1 MDFEETCN
9 FFGGS
14 IFYDDVR
21 GNLDHIHARLD
32 ERWSKTPLVHLNDTA
47 SLLLL
52 RAIWNLLRGEFHT
65 ASEYLDCLIHDEQYG
80 ARWAFRAHAYTAMVH
95 TWRHHP
101 RLYKSCDL
109 SGPTMVTWRNHN
121 PVNLALKS
129 IEYCRQHR
137 GIGKSIMDSM
147 ELRIIE
153 ELCRVDH
160 VVRTLAFR
168 LNPLAE
174 DYTEYEST
182 RAEDMRHVASSMRAI
197 SGMRALSYQLGLPAV
212 SAYLSKQLFEL
223 FHAQG
228 SPYSYGELEMMRSVY
243 RSEADVVGEG
253 LYWMTRGDF
262 NASPPFTSLLAL
274 NFDIA
279 DRPDEFGGES
289 KVFHVENVYPDQ
301 EHDAPPPA
309 SSSVVSQVFKG
320 WQKSSLRRVLRRL
333 SLRLRPKGVRSDISS
348 GQVSSPVP
356 PVVAK
361 TMESDGLLMLPS
373 LEAAMH
379 CFEKADQCF
388 KKAGSSRGRAS
399 LALRRACCLVLA
411 ATQPRNDRS
420 RGHNLSQATTLLQM
434 ALDLAKDSGDSQL
447 AQVAQVH
454 LLLIQNVVLESRA
467 TAREIGRSTEES
479 GNDVLGLCLG
489 LLALRQ
495 SLHFKYL
502 VGSAV
507 QSHSSL
513 EVARQIIKSMS
524 IFRALWFQIMITQ
537 AEIWTSSGFSG
548 GPAIWIGHLKERHW
562 QLGHQCLAVSST
574 DDPPNPVMKPTDL
587 GKAIYTHYLKLTVA
601 AAIAIDSCTV
611 DAESFPGQANRDML
625 DLISK
630 LSDDRATDE
639 WIQLQELCILY
650 RRALLQHKQHVHQ
663 GNLGKANATLK
674 GFLSHPKVAM
684 STNLEAKCLRIEIA
698 VKYGQPE
705 TAEEIL
711 ATVDDQDMVV
721 ELYTAF
727 DRSTLLAA
735 KWQERTR
742 KQKSLELIFFA
753 SVKVG
758 NWERAEK
765 VMTLLEDSSP
775 GFFTSVGSYT
785 RLWPW
790 QRCLYAGLVHER
802 AKHYNLAL
810 QYFMQSW
817 FFLKEQR
824 DANPEQEERRQ
835 MWQLPDV
842 TLLFG
847 SLVRRSLMWQRDS
860 PDITKVEKASDPR
873 FDGEVFPFFTMDID
887 YTGQQKKHFD
897 EAVLFMEACK
907 SEHVWRESTDVSS
920 METWYK
926 YRTWGELKAKL
937 NRTTEEER
945 EFQRLDPEKES
956 WNARLWGDVKSIDR
970 RLRDRDQD
978 EFFPH
983 SQHQLYEAIPENAI
997 VIYTGLSEVGF
1008 ALMVIDQTGVIM
1020 AAYDDSLTPSLVRNV
1035 VLAYL
1040 DALLDQDLENADSDV
1055 VLKLMST
1062 NLSHILIEPAER
1074 CIDKRNHV
1082 IFVLSGDLT
1091 LVPVGALLYRNDY
1104 LGLQREV
1111 SQVPS
1116 LAALKHL
1123 RTRPRSEAKS
1133 SGQHNT
1139 TIIARPGGLADQ
1151 LETGIQ
1157 PLPMAGVEAMLVGH
1171 LMGKRALDAKDVDRE
1186 QFQGLLRDSDFL
1198 HICTHGQTDPG
1209 YAFNSHIQ
1217 LKEQFR
1223 VLDMLAVRTEV
1234 ALVTFSACLS
1244 SHGHASDSGDIQ
1256 GFSHAVLA
1264 AGANAYLG
1272 ALWEVNDVATMIHMY
1287 LFYGML
1293 LMVMEKPTLS
1303 EAWFMATKTLCELST
1318 EETIDM
1324 LQKFMTLW
1332 DLWESRGEAPS
1343 HFVKNGRK
1351 KLLRTIEALGTEE
1364 GAKTLNFR
1372 HPSLWAGFTLV
1383 GNASLRVY
1391 SSGFEQLQHLAQERG
1406 LL

>member
-1 MDFEETCN
+1 MDFKETCN

-14 IFYDDVR
+14 VFYDDLR
-21 GNLDHIHARLD
+21 GDLDHIHARLD
-32 ERWSKTPLVHLNDTA
+32 ERWSKTPLVHLDGTA

-65 ASEYLDCLIHDEQYG
+65 AIEHLNCLIHDEQYG

-101 RLYKSCDL
+101 RLFKSCDL

-121 PVNLALKS
+121 PIDLALKS
-129 IEYCRQHR
+129 IKYCRQHR
-137 GIGKSIMDSM
+137 DTENSIMDSI

-153 ELCRVDH
+153 ELCRVEH
-160 VVRTLAFR
+160 AVRTIAFR

-182 RAEDMRHVASSMRAI
+182 RAEDMRHVASSMKAI
-197 SGMRALSYQLGLPAV
+197 SGMRALSYQLGLPVV
-212 SAYLSKQLFEL
+212 SAYLSKQLYEL

-228 SPYSYGELEMMRSVY
+228 SPHSYSQLEKMRSMY
-243 RSEADVVGEG
+243 RSEDDVVGEG

-274 NFDIA
+274 NFDIS

-301 EHDAPPPA
+301 EHDTPPPA
-309 SSSVVSQVFKG
+309 SSPVVSQVSEG
-320 WQKSSLRRVLRRL
+320 RQKSSLRRVLRRL
-333 SLRLRPKGVRSDISS
+333 SLRLRPKGVGSGISS
-348 GQVSSPVP
+348 GQVSSPAPSVL
-356 PVVAK
+356 AK
-361 TMESDGLLMLPS
+361 TMDSDGLLMLPS
-373 LEAAMH
+373 LEAAMD
-379 CFEKADQCF
+379 CFQKADECF

-411 ATQPRNDRS
+411 ASTPRNHRS
-420 RGHNLSQATTLLQM
+420 RAHNLSQATTLLQM
-434 ALDLAKDSGDSQL
+434 ALDFAKDSGDNQL

-454 LLLIQNVVLESRA
+454 LLLIQNVVLEARA
-467 TAREIGRSTEES
+467 AARDIGCSTEES

-502 VGSAV
+502 IGSAV
-507 QSHSSL
+507 QSLNSL

-524 IFRALWFQIMITQ
+524 TFRALWFQIMITQ
-537 AEIWTSSGFSG
+537 AEMWTSNGFSG

-562 QLGHQCLAVSST
+562 QLGHQCLAISST
-574 DDPPNPVMKPTDL
+574 DDPSNPVMEPTDI
-587 GKAIYTHYLKLTVA
+587 GQAIYTHYLKLTVA

-611 DAESFPGQANRDML
+611 DAESFPGQATRDML

-630 LSDDRATDE
+630 ISHDRATDE

-650 RRALLQHKQHVHQ
+650 RTALLQHKQHVHQ
-663 GNLGKANATLK
+663 GNLSKANTTLI
-674 GFLSHPKVAM
+674 GFLSHPKVVVA
-684 STNLEAKCLRIEIA
+684 TNLEAKCLRIEIA
-698 VKYGQPE
+698 IKYGQPE
-705 TAEEIL
+705 TAAEIL
-711 ATVDDQDMVV
+711 ATIDNQDMVV
-721 ELYTAF
+721 DLYTAF

-742 KQKSLELIFFA
+742 KWKSLELIFLA
-753 SVKVG
+753 SIRVG
-758 NWERAEK
+758 NWERAERL
-765 VMTLLEDSSP
+765 MTLLEDSSP

-790 QRCLYAGLVHER
+790 QRCLYAGLVHEK
-802 AKHYNLAL
+802 AKHYNLAF

-860 PDITKVEKASDPR
+860 PDITKVEKTLDPK
-873 FDGEVFPFFTMDID
+873 FDSEVFPLFTMDAD
-887 YTGQQKKHFD
+887 YTGQEKKHFD
-897 EAVLFMEACK
+897 DAVLFMEACK
-907 SEHVWRESTDVSS
+907 SEHVWRDSTDASS
-920 METWYK
+920 TETWYK
-926 YRTWGELKAKL
+926 YRTWGELKAKP

-945 EFQRLDPEKES
+945 EFQRLDLERES
-956 WNARLWGDVKSIDR
+956 WDARLWGDVKSIDR
-970 RLRDRDQD
+970 RLRDQ
-978 EFFPH
+978 EKFFPH
-983 SQHQLYEAIPENAI
+983 LQHQLYEAIPGNAI

-1008 ALMVIDQTGVIM
+1008 AVMAIDHTGVIM
-1020 AAYDDSLTPSLVRNV
+1020 AACNDSVTPNLIRNLVLV
-1035 VLAYL
+1035 YL
-1040 DALLDQDLENADSDV
+1040 DALLNQDLENADSDV
-1055 VLKLMST
+1055 VLKLIST
-1062 NLSHILIEPAER
+1062 NLSGILIKPAEG
-1074 CIDKRNHV
+1074 CIDKRDHV
-1082 IFVLSGDLT
+1082 IFVLPGDLA
-1091 LVPVGALLYRNDY
+1091 LVPVGALLYRDDY

-1123 RTRPRSEAKS
+1123 RTRPRSQVNS
-1133 SGQHNT
+1133 NRQHNT

-1171 LMGKRALDAKDVDRE
+1171 LMGKRALNAKDVGRE

-1217 LKEQFR
+1217 LKERFR

-1303 EAWFMATKTLCELST
+1303 EAWFMATKTLCALST
-1318 EETIDM
+1318 EETINM
-1324 LQKFMTLW
+1324 LQQFVTLW

-1343 HFVKNGRK
+1343 HFVKNGKK

-1383 GNASLRVY
+1383 GNASLQVH
-1391 SSGFEQLQHLAQERG
+1391 SSGYEQVQHLAAERG